1 MRKPA
6 AHKAPMSRSDTMR
19 QIRSKDTT
27 PELVV
32 RRALWK
38 LGFRYRLHCKDLPGK
53 PDIVFRGKRKVV
65 FVHGCFWHQHGC
77 ADSKL
82 PKSNTDYWHP
92 KLRRN
97 IERDADA
104 VAKLESDGWSVMV
117 VWDCETKRADLPDRL
132 KEFLGC

>member
-1 MRKPA
+1 
-6 AHKAPMSRSDTMR
+6 MSRSDTMR
-19 QIRSKDTT
+19 QIRSKDTK

-32 RRALWK
+32 RRTLWK

-77 ADSKL
+77 SDSKL

-97 IERDADA
+97 VERDAEA
-104 VAKLESDGWSVMV
+104 VAKLQADGWSVMV
-117 VWDCETKRADLPDRL
+117 VWDCETKRADLSERL
-132 KEFLGC
+132 TEFLSC